1 MSGDNTYVDDL
12 MKLAFIELYLNSE
25 FYTKRP
31 SFVKVM
37 NSHSGVSNNV
47 GTLLGLSV
55 LHGTLGAFT
64 SSVLVLPES
73 NLILVKPK
81 WSSQKKKHSTFIVH
95 LNGQTFYVY
104 LFYLQF
110 VCFLFIAV
118 TKVMMPC

>member
-12 MKLAFIELYLNSE
+12 MKLAFIDLYLNSE

-47 GTLLGLSV
+47 DTLLGLSV
-55 LHGTLGAFT
+55 LHGALGAFT
-64 SSVLVLPES
+64 SSVLVLPEL

-81 WSSQKKKHSTFIVH
+81 WSSQKKKHSIFIVH
-95 LNGQTFYVY
+95 LNGQALCVY
-104 LFYLQF
+104 LLYLQF
-110 VCFLFIAV
+110 VCFLSSAV